1 MTRVVG
7 DDIGTPISANDFT
20 KAVLLTDAVTII
32 MNHLMKLLRLSS
44 LFSQLVVISALF
56 AATASAQS
64 EWVRRLDANNN
75 GYIEPNELS
84 DRSRGF
90 FERFA
95 RDAGID
101 LSRTNSVGRLE
112 EAARSYFDRR
122 SRESGENQA
131 PQSTSTVK
139 GFGPEP
145 DRTMVPEF
153 GSPKVLYPY
162 TKTHLDEGQE
172 LLGRY
177 DRNRDGW
184 LTFDEIDP
192 NRWRGPSP
200 QECDLD
206 RDGRLSLV
214 ELAQRYARREAL
226 EKQEEIMNRF
236 TASQARPAASQQLSP
251 SQDWRSEG
259 RGSYE
264 RGPRGASQADRG
276 SRGLAFSIIERFDS
290 NKNGTLEPREMASVG
305 IDIAKA
311 DYNRDGRVDRNE
323 LGDYLFQE
331 MEREGNDMSELLP
344 TWFFERDLNND
355 GQIEMSEFA
364 EQWDESYAEEFA
376 MFDSNGDGLI
386 TPNEILTSKQI
397 MGGNYVNQEAKVLLP
412 RSIVV
417 SEIQVDESV
426 VIGDL
431 NVQLSIT
438 HSFAEQLDGYL
449 ISPDG
454 QRIELFAGVGG
465 SDDHF
470 DRTIFDDEAPVNI
483 TRSRPPFRGNFQ
495 PGAIAKRQPGL
506 SSFKGKNLQ
515 GAWQLMIRSSRSD
528 RSGVLHDWALIV
540 KPDQTSV
547 DSMLDKP
554 TVSASETT
562 SEQQQTA
569 QPPQSPEING
579 QRSDGGYRG
588 RYSRGRDE

>member
-1 MTRVVG
+1 MNLLKSSAVVFLL
-7 DDIGTPISANDFT
+7 I
-20 KAVLLTDAVTII
+20 AVGCICAD
-32 MNHLMKLLRLSS
+32 
-44 LFSQLVVISALF
+44 
-56 AATASAQS
+56 TASAQS

-75 GYIEPNELS
+75 GYIESNELS
-84 DRSRGF
+84 DRSRSF
-90 FERFA
+90 FNRFA

-101 LSRTNSVGRLE
+101 LNRTNSISRLE

-122 SRESGENQA
+122 NRESSQSNEA
-131 PQSTSTVK
+131 PQVTSTIK
-139 GFGPEP
+139 GFGPEA
-145 DRTMVPEF
+145 DRMVVADF
-153 GSPKVLYPY
+153 GSPQVRYPY

-172 LLGRY
+172 LLSRF
-177 DRNRDGW
+177 DRNRDGS

-214 ELAQRYARREAL
+214 ELAQRYSRRQAL
-226 EKQEEIMNRF
+226 EKQEEIINRF
-236 TASQARPAASQQLSP
+236 TASQSQVSQSRSESP
-251 SQDWRSEG
+251 SQDWRSDG
-259 RGSYE
+259 RRSYE
-264 RGPRGASQADRG
+264 GGPRGVSQADRG
-276 SRGLAFSIIERFDS
+276 SRALAYSIIERFDS
-290 NKNGTLEPREMASVG
+290 NKNGTLEPSEMASVG

-344 TWFFERDLNND
+344 TWFFERDLNDD
-355 GQIEMSEFA
+355 GQIEMSEFTDEWDA
-364 EQWDESYAEEFA
+364 EKADDFA
-376 MFDSNGDGLI
+376 KYDANGDGII
-386 TPNEILTSKQI
+386 TPDEILSSKQI
-397 MGGNYVNQEAKVLLP
+397 MGGNYANQEAKVLLP

-426 VIGDL
+426 IIGDL

-438 HSFAEQLDGYL
+438 HSSTEQLDGYL

-470 DRTIFDDEAPVNI
+470 DRTVFDDEAQDDI
-483 TRSRPPFRGNFQ
+483 TRSRPPFRGDFQ

-506 SSFKGKNLQ
+506 GSFKGKNLQ
-515 GAWQLMIRSSRSD
+515 GVWQLMIRSSRSD

-540 KPDQTSV
+540 KPDQNV
-547 DSMLDKP
+547 IDSMLDKP
-554 TVSASETT
+554 TVTV
-562 SEQQQTA
+562 SEQLPENQQAA
-569 QPPQSPEING
+569 Q
-579 QRSDGGYRG
+579 
-588 RYSRGRDE
+588 